1 MTTPTLEERGASIEA
16 TLPHLATKADLERMF
31 NRLLMAF
38 VGAVGSLAV
47 GIVILLIR
55 SFTVGG

>member
-1 MTTPTLEERGASIEA
+1 MTTPSLEERVASMEA
-16 TLPHLATKADLERMF
+16 TLPHLTTKADLERMF

-38 VGAVGSLAV
+38 IGTFGSLAI

-55 SFTVGG
+55 SFAAGS

>member
-1 MTTPTLEERGASIEA
+1 MTTPTLEERVASIEA